1 VCTGSFQAAFLLIPV
16 IMVIQTLI
24 IWASSPENAGKE
36 FDEMV
41 VGQFEG
47 SNQRK
52 PRGRR
57 GGKAPIAVVPG
68 RLAVTPK
75 ADDRPSAAVADPMSA
90 KGGCRSA
97 RKREGLSVPGAAT
110 FLDLPTRKDRSLS
123 ELL

>member
-1 VCTGSFQAAFLLIPV
+1 
-16 IMVIQTLI
+16 
-24 IWASSPENAGKE
+24 
-36 FDEMV
+36 MV